1 MMRECSALNMKEKDL
16 TFLLELVTPDL
27 REPARQSNAFAILKA
42 IIARKFVAVEIYDMM
57 DKVAEIMVTSQSTQ
71 VQELCRG
78 VLLQFLLD
86 YPQGKGRLKQHF
98 AFLVKNLSYIFEAG
112 RMSVME
118 LLNAT
123 ILKFSDAII
132 EEYADMIFIG
142 LVMVIANDDS
152 SKCRETSAQLLKS
165 LIKRLKEEQCKTVLS
180 HVHVWA
186 SQEGNVALA
195 RVSSQLYSLVL
206 DTLKVEGLPYVDT
219 ILGDVNKKV
228 NDAVQRMDQ
237 GDEEEVHSSSES
249 VNAQWQVPYQAL
261 LVLSKIPLIFPDLF
275 AKHENIPWVSVSK
288 LLLYPHAWVRT
299 ASCRLLG
306 SLFSITPVAPPSEA
320 LPEDFPLS
328 LHGMQEV
335 AWSLTTQL
343 KSEHL
348 DETLSLQVV
357 KNLFYVG
364 KCFYAKGV
372 EEQDGDSQGA
382 DDESNASDGEDD
394 EEKADEGKSGVDN
407 KNLLPWL
414 FSRLSYQARSAYTA
428 RTNRKGNLVRFLQI
442 MIVRFYVLTLLIRR
456 TGRGN
461 HQPFSGGSP
470 QWHRIWTNL
479 IYVDIYPI
487 FFLRYTVSWRTPQ
500 FENHRWVSE
509 SVTS

>member
-1 MMRECSALNMKEKDL
+1 MVNVIGNTLYSSNGSITAHGLKATSQICRCPLPNIDKSLPIFARQTLEIIKQAGSSEAKMSQTALKTLATMMRECSALNMKEKDL

-237 GDEEEVHSSSES
+237 GDEEEAHSSSES
-249 VNAQWQVPYQAL
+249 VNAQWQVTVPGAARPLQDSVDLSRPIREAREHTLGVCEQASPIPSTPGSEQRRVACLEAYSPSHL
-261 LVLSKIPLIFPDLF
+261 LHPRVKLF
-275 AKHENIPWVSVSK
+275 RKTS
-288 LLLYPHAWVRT
+288 LYRCMA
-299 ASCRLLG
+299 CRK
-306 SLFSITPVAPPSEA
+306 S
-320 LPEDFPLS
+320 
-328 LHGMQEV
+328 HGP
-335 AWSLTTQL
+335 
-343 KSEHL
+343 
-348 DETLSLQVV
+348 
-357 KNLFYVG
+357 
-364 KCFYAKGV
+364 
-372 EEQDGDSQGA
+372 
-382 DDESNASDGEDD
+382 
-394 EEKADEGKSGVDN
+394 
-407 KNLLPWL
+407 LLP
-414 FSRLSYQARSAYTA
+414 
-428 RTNRKGNLVRFLQI
+428 N
-442 MIVRFYVLTLLIRR
+442 
-456 TGRGN
+456 
-461 HQPFSGGSP
+461 
-470 QWHRIWTNL
+470 
-479 IYVDIYPI
+479 
-487 FFLRYTVSWRTPQ
+487 
-500 FENHRWVSE
+500 
-509 SVTS
+509 